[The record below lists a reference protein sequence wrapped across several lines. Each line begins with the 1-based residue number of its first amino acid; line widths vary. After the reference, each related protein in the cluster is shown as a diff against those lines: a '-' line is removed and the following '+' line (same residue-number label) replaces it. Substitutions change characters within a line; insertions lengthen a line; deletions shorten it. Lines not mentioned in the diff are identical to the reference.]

1 MKYGFLFG
9 AGAEAGY
16 GLPSGG
22 EFALEIFRRDQSNSK
37 NNFKEMRNKVD
48 SMTTYA
54 NSWLPKD
61 YKDKNISCFGKS
73 VFLNIIKDTVEH
85 NRNSIIGKL
94 NNFDTI
100 AEKVVRSMANEGV
113 FVKETIEQLLGRN
126 IGNIHYGQDIS
137 FIDEFKQGNE
147 LFNSSYFS
155 ALLMLYKNKKLDT
168 QNQRNELGKILISII
183 QLHIGALSENLTRK
197 INDGVFEK
205 KDDEIDLF
213 DDLGEIIQLNY
224 SAAGLQGMEYL
235 LEQRIDECET
245 ESGVCLSF
253 AQRIIREIYSVVL
266 DYKSLIDANWHYL
279 YSPSS
284 DWAKFCKICIFLL
297 NVRDYITEMAETV
310 EIGERRG
317 YYHMVKEAA
326 DSGKFELSAVATT
339 NYNNFIEEILDT
351 EIAYLNGSTEIWY
364 DPYLN
369 RMGSRE
375 ELDTDEHHIL
385 VPLLFT
391 QSGTKPMTAIE
402 MSEKY
407 VETYH
412 KWKEADKIVVVG
424 FGFGVDDEHING
436 ILRTLI
442 DRYDKKIVVITLK
455 SNKLNKECADEISI
469 KLKIEK
475 KTNISVVQVV
485 KDGMLDNGGGESWV
499 DFLDVN

>member
-37 NNFKEMRNKVD
+37 KEFKEMRKKVD
-48 SMTTYA
+48 PTTTYA
-54 NSWLPKD
+54 YSWLPKD
-61 YKDKNISCFGKS
+61 YRDKNISCFGKS

-85 NRNSIIGKL
+85 NRNSIIEKL

-100 AEKVVRSMANEGV
+100 AEKVVQAMYNDRIYVN
-113 FVKETIEQLLGRN
+113 ETIEQLLGRTIEN
-126 IGNIHYGQDIS
+126 THYGQNFS

-147 LFNSSYFS
+147 LFDCSYFS
-155 ALLMLYKNKKLDT
+155 ALLLLYKNKKMETHD
-168 QNQRNELGKILISII
+168 QRNELGKILMSIM

-235 LEQRIDECET
+235 LEQRINECET
-245 ESGVCLSF
+245 ASEICLSF
-253 AQRIIREIYSVVL
+253 AQRMVREIYSVVL
-266 DYKSLIDANWHYL
+266 DYKSLIDTNWHYL

-297 NVRDYITEMAETV
+297 NVREYITEMAETAK
-310 EIGERRG
+310 IDKHHG
-317 YYHMVKEAA
+317 YYHRVKEAA

-339 NYNNFIEEILDT
+339 NYNNFIEKILDT

-442 DRYDKKIVVITLK
+442 DKFDKKIVVVTLK
-455 SNKLNKECADEISI
+455 SDKSDKECSNDIGR

-475 KTNISVVQVV
+475 KSNISVVQVE
-485 KDGMLDNGGGESWV
+485 KNGMLYDGSGKSWIDCLGE
-499 DFLDVN
+499 N